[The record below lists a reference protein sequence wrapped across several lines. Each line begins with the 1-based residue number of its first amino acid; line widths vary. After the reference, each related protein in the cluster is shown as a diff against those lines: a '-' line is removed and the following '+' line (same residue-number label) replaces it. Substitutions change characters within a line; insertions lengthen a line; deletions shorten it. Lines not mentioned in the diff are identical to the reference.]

1 MAEITRERRLRLQR
15 EATARYQARKRGE
28 DVPLLPHGPAA
39 RPLSERFEA
48 GVIRAADGC
57 WEWSGTHDPA
67 GYAKLSFR
75 RDGKKILIGVHR
87 LAYELHIGPIPDG
100 LVIDHLCR
108 NPGCVN
114 PEHLEAVPQA
124 VNFLR
129 GMHRTAVTI
138 REGRCQRGHEMTPE
152 NTIKIC
158 KTCVKNNAQAR
169 REGVYLR
176 PR

>member
-1 MAEITRERRLRLQR
+1 M
-15 EATARYQARKRGE
+15 
-28 DVPLLPHGPAA
+28 
-39 RPLSERFEA
+39 
-48 GVIRAADGC
+48 
-57 WEWSGTHDPA
+57 
-67 GYAKLSFR
+67 YA
-75 RDGKKILIGVHR
+75 HR
-87 LAYELHIGPIPDG
+87 LAYELYVGPIPDG

-108 NPGCVN
+108 NHGCVN
-114 PEHLEAVPQA
+114 PEHLEAVTQA